1 MYIQFYDFYDILSHF
16 VKPDTEKRKH
26 DMFRLL
32 FASIPDSAIPG
43 KTELSRVINNHTPVP
58 QKIRDHY
65 TEKGIGQLAEDI
77 RENAFPKMISA
88 HQFADRIY
96 WETRQDPLLQG
107 RLKHTVA
114 ENYPLEEE
122 SALALYIAT
131 VLYAIICRPHY
142 PSKKNMAPV
151 FPQWMADNMDELLL
165 SRNVP
170 SPSDAFTGRRRD
182 LNRLHALLGKRH
194 TVRVWG
200 IHGIGKSEL
209 VYQYCKEHRG
219 DYTKILYVDSISNLQ
234 RDLCTLHIVGG
245 AETTGNMFFDV
256 MQCLRRLR
264 EDTLLVIDNMNNLED
279 QKLIWNLIQQ
289 CGCKIL
295 VTTRCQVPE
304 NQRKEHLELKA
315 ISSTRSLVNLLK
327 KLSGRENLK
336 TSILEKLIIRLH
348 RHTTAVVLLA
358 ALLQT
363 DRYTPEQI
371 LEKLGPWKLKD
382 FIKDHLRYQSDSTSF
397 YEHLRNL
404 FRLFCF
410 EGLERYALENMAL
423 VPSDG
428 IPLNLFE
435 TWTELPDANIMGT
448 LIDAGLIY
456 AQSYNYRYMV
466 VLKPILKELACDEM
480 TPSIRSCAKLIHNT
494 AAAMSILEDDQNA
507 QYLMQLSQE
516 VIRLTEKD
524 DIPAYIDYLHK
535 SFELAARNNQKTDM
549 QTIADE
555 LAEVLTETPYGTNL
569 DKALM
574 QDYQAM
580 VQDRVERAVAY
591 RKEAISHLNPEVPEE
606 KKLMAEIL
614 DRIAGDYLLRDDW
627 MRAKPY
633 SDASWSLFREL
644 DLLEKL
650 EAFPANCR
658 RGVILCHAGA
668 EAEGLPL
675 LHQAEKFIYRFEPL
689 PTQNRVWVQMAL
701 REAYEVLGNSEEAKK
716 YKNLAE
722 QSLCFLKK
730 RMKPDT

>member
-1 MYIQFYDFYDILSHF
+1 M
-16 VKPDTEKRKH
+16 
-26 DMFRLL
+26 
-32 FASIPDSAIPG
+32 
-43 KTELSRVINNHTPVP
+43 
-58 QKIRDHY
+58 
-65 TEKGIGQLAEDI
+65 
-77 RENAFPKMISA
+77 
-88 HQFADRIY
+88 
-96 WETRQDPLLQG
+96 
-107 RLKHTVA
+107 
-114 ENYPLEEE
+114 
-122 SALALYIAT
+122 
-131 VLYAIICRPHY
+131 
-142 PSKKNMAPV
+142 
-151 FPQWMADNMDELLL
+151 
-165 SRNVP
+165 
-170 SPSDAFTGRRRD
+170 
-182 LNRLHALLGKRH
+182 
-194 TVRVWG
+194 
-200 IHGIGKSEL
+200 
-209 VYQYCKEHRG
+209 
-219 DYTKILYVDSISNLQ
+219 
-234 RDLCTLHIVGG
+234 
-245 AETTGNMFFDV
+245 
-256 MQCLRRLR
+256 
-264 EDTLLVIDNMNNLED
+264 
-279 QKLIWNLIQQ
+279 
-289 CGCKIL
+289 
-295 VTTRCQVPE
+295 
-304 NQRKEHLELKA
+304 
-315 ISSTRSLVNLLK
+315 
-327 KLSGRENLK
+327 
-336 TSILEKLIIRLH
+336 
-348 RHTTAVVLLA
+348 
-358 ALLQT
+358 
-363 DRYTPEQI
+363 
-371 LEKLGPWKLKD
+371 
-382 FIKDHLRYQSDSTSF
+382 
-397 YEHLRNL
+397 
-404 FRLFCF
+404 
-410 EGLERYALENMAL
+410 
-423 VPSDG
+423 
-428 IPLNLFE
+428 NLFE
-435 TWTELPDANIMGT
+435 AWTELPDANIMGT

-668 EAEGLPL
+668 EAEGLTL

-722 QSLCFLKK
+722 QSLCFLEK

>member
-1 MYIQFYDFYDILSHF
+1 MYIQFCDFYDILRHF
-16 VKPDTEKRKH
+16 EKPDSEKKKH
-26 DMFRLL
+26 EMFHLL

-43 KTELSRVINNHTPVP
+43 KAELSKIINNRIPFP
-58 QKIRDHY
+58 QKIRKHY
-65 TEKGIGQLAEDI
+65 TDNGIGQLAEDI

-88 HQFADRIY
+88 HQFADMLY
-96 WETRQDPLLQG
+96 WKTRQDSLLQ
-107 RLKHTVA
+107 RLLKNTVA

-142 PSKKNMAPV
+142 LRKKNMAPAI
-151 FPQWMADNMDELLL
+151 PQWMTNNMGELLL
-165 SRNVP
+165 SRKVP
-170 SPSDAFTGRRRD
+170 SPSAAFTGRSKE
-182 LNRLHALLGKRH
+182 LNRLHTLLGKRH
-194 TVRVWG
+194 DVRVWG

-219 DYTKILYVDSISNLQ
+219 DYTQILYVNSSGDLQ
-234 RDLCTLHIVGG
+234 RDICTLHIVGG
-245 AETTGNMFFDV
+245 AATTGNMFFDV
-256 MQCLRRLR
+256 MQCLRCLR

-315 ISSTRSLVNLLK
+315 IYSTQSLVSLLK
-327 KLSGRENLK
+327 KLSNRKDLK

-371 LEKLGPWKLKD
+371 LKKLGPWKLKD
-382 FIKDHLRYQSDSTSF
+382 FIKDRLHYRNDRTSF

-404 FRLFCF
+404 FGLFCF

-428 IPLNLFE
+428 VPLKLFE
-435 TWTELPDANIMGT
+435 AWTELMDTSVMDS
-448 LIDAGLIY
+448 LMDAGLIY
-456 AQSYNYRYMV
+456 GQSYRTAYLV
-466 VLKPILKELACDEM
+466 FLKPILKELACDEL

-494 AAAMSILEDDQNA
+494 AEAMNDLEDDQNA
-507 QYLMQLSQE
+507 QYLMQMSLE

-524 DIPAYIDYLHK
+524 DIPVYIDYLHK
-535 SFELAARNNQKTDM
+535 SFELAARNNQKPDM

-555 LAEVLTETPYGTNL
+555 LAKVLTETPYGTNL

-580 VQDRVERAVAY
+580 VQDRAERAVAY
-591 RKEAISHLNPEVPEE
+591 RKAAISHLDPEVPEE
-606 KKLMAEIL
+606 KQLKAEIL
-614 DRIAGDYLLRDDW
+614 DRIAGDYLLLEDW

-644 DLLEKL
+644 GLLEKP
-650 EAFPANCR
+650 EAFPACYR
-658 RGVILCHAGA
+658 RGVILCHTGA
-668 EAEGLPL
+668 ETEGLAL
-675 LHQAEKFIYRFEPL
+675 LHRMEKFIYTFEPQ
-689 PTQNRVWVQMAL
+689 PTQNRVSVHTAL
-701 REAYEVLGNSEEAKK
+701 WDAYEAIGNLEEAKK
-716 YKNLAE
+716 HDYLAN
-722 QSLCFLKK
+722 QSFQLLKK